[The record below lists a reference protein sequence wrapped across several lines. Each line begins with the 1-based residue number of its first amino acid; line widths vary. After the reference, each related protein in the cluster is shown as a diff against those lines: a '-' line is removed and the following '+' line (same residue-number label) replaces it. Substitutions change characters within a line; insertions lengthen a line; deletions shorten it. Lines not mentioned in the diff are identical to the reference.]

1 MNVILLSLKDMV
13 CFITSII
20 FIQLYSYF
28 IILDTTSAALGW
40 TFYLI
45 STHPDVEEKVIQ
57 EINEVLGDKP
67 YPEYDDMAKLK
78 YLGLC
83 IKEGLRLYPSV
94 PTIARYMI
102 EDTEVN
108 GKIIP
113 KGVSNKIGYIDIIFV
128 DKIVINFYL
137 FIE

>member
-1 MNVILLSLKDMV
+1 MV

-113 KGVSNKIGYIDIIFV
+113 KGVSNGIGYIDIIFV

>member
-1 MNVILLSLKDMV
+1 MV

>member
-1 MNVILLSLKDMV
+1 
-13 CFITSII
+13 
-20 FIQLYSYF
+20 
-28 IILDTTSAALGW
+28 
-40 TFYLI
+40 
-45 STHPDVEEKVIQ
+45 
-57 EINEVLGDKP
+57 
-67 YPEYDDMAKLK
+67 MAKLK

-113 KGVSNKIGYIDIIFV
+113 KGVSNGIGYIDIIFV